1 MTAFLVFR
9 LPLLLY
15 CLLVSQRRFATQ
27 TVPKAFAKV
36 SGCLY
41 AAIIHPRGHRQPE
54 TPAPPECYNPRF
66 PSHPIHPMQTFTH
79 SLKGYQDRRAVALLL
94 LGFSAGIPY
103 SLIFATLSL
112 WLLEA
117 GVKHEMV
124 TMFSWATLGYSF
136 KFVWSPLIDALPVP
150 LLSRWLGKRRGWL
163 LLAQGLIIVA
173 IVLMS
178 SINPQFSGSL
188 NAMAWGAV
196 LLGFSSATQDVVID
210 AYRIEAAPDDSA
222 MQSVMSSTYTAGY
235 RLGMIVAGAGSL
247 MLAQWLGSTKAHYV
261 YSAWQQ
267 TYWAMAATMLVGVA
281 ATLWVR
287 EPVAQQAQTTEQNVG
302 DNVRLLAMFVLA
314 VLAFV
319 FAFRQINT
327 LLPENA
333 ASPVAALLWETL
345 RLAGSLLA
353 AVAVGLAAV
362 KIKLVRAD
370 AVRRVWIAPLADFFA
385 RYGKRAVLL
394 LALIGLYRISDIVSG
409 VISNVFYAD
418 MGFSKVEIAGA
429 VKTFGVAMS
438 ILGGSAGGVLAQR
451 FRLRTMMMLGAVAA
465 AATNLLFVW
474 LAMRGHDVPLMYTAV
489 GLDNFAAGLAGT
501 VFVAFL
507 SALTN
512 IRFTAVQYALF
523 SSLMTLLPK
532 TLGGYSGAIV
542 KQIDYTGFFLFT
554 AALGVPI
561 LLLVWWADRVL
572 FRDEA
577 A

>member
-1 MTAFLVFR
+1 
-9 LPLLLY
+9 
-15 CLLVSQRRFATQ
+15 
-27 TVPKAFAKV
+27 
-36 SGCLY
+36 
-41 AAIIHPRGHRQPE
+41 
-54 TPAPPECYNPRF
+54 
-66 PSHPIHPMQTFTH
+66 MQTFAH
-79 SLKGYQDRRAVALLL
+79 SLKGYQDRRAIALLL
-94 LGFSAGIPY
+94 LGFSAGIPIL
-103 SLIFATLSL
+103 LIFSTLSL

-117 GVKHEMV
+117 GVQRETV
-124 TMFSWATLGYSF
+124 TMFSWAALGYSF

-150 LLSRWLGKRRGWL
+150 LLSRVLGKRRSWL

-178 SINPQFSGSL
+178 SINPQFSGGL

-287 EPVAQQAQTTEQNVG
+287 EPAGQQAQTAGQGVD
-302 DNVRLLAMFVLA
+302 DNLRLLAMFVLA

-319 FAFRQINT
+319 WAFRQING

-353 AVAVGLAAV
+353 AVAVGFVAV
-362 KIKLVRAD
+362 RAKLVRAEV
-370 AVRRVWIAPLADFFA
+370 VRRVWVAPLADFFA
-385 RYGKRAVLL
+385 RYGKRAALL

-418 MGFSKVEIAGA
+418 MGFSKVEIASA

-438 ILGGSAGGVLAQR
+438 ILGGIAGGVLAQR
-451 FRLRTMMMLGAVAA
+451 FRLMNMMMLGAVAA

-474 LAMRGHDVPLMYTAV
+474 LALRGHDVPLMYTVV

-532 TLGGYSGAIV
+532 TIGGYSGAIV

-572 FRDEA
+572 FRDDGA

>member
-1 MTAFLVFR
+1 
-9 LPLLLY
+9 
-15 CLLVSQRRFATQ
+15 
-27 TVPKAFAKV
+27 
-36 SGCLY
+36 
-41 AAIIHPRGHRQPE
+41 
-54 TPAPPECYNPRF
+54 
-66 PSHPIHPMQTFTH
+66 MQTFAH
-79 SLKGYQDRRAVALLL
+79 SLKGYQDRRAIALLL
-94 LGFSAGIPY
+94 LGFSAGIPIL
-103 SLIFATLSL
+103 LIFSTLSL

-117 GVKHEMV
+117 GVQRETV
-124 TMFSWATLGYSF
+124 TMFSWAALGYSF

-150 LLSRWLGKRRGWL
+150 LLSRVLGKRRGWL

-247 MLAQWLGSTKAHYV
+247 MLAQWLGSSKAHYV

-267 TYWAMAATMLVGVA
+267 TYCAMAATMLVGVA

-287 EPVAQQAQTTEQNVG
+287 EPVAQQAQTAEQNVG

-333 ASPVAALLWETL
+333 ASPVAALFWETL

-353 AVAVGLAAV
+353 AVAMGFAAV
-362 KIKLVRAD
+362 QTKLVRAEV
-370 AVRRVWIAPLADFFA
+370 VRRVWIAPLADFFA
-385 RYGKRAVLL
+385 RYGKRALLL

-418 MGFSKVEIAGA
+418 MGFSKVEIASA

-438 ILGGSAGGVLAQR
+438 ILGGIAGGVLAQR
-451 FRLRTMMMLGAVAA
+451 FRLMNMMMLGAVAA

-532 TLGGYSGAIV
+532 TIGGYSGAIV

-561 LLLVWWADRVL
+561 LLLVWWADKAL
-572 FRDEA
+572 FRGDEA

>member
-1 MTAFLVFR
+1 
-9 LPLLLY
+9 
-15 CLLVSQRRFATQ
+15 
-27 TVPKAFAKV
+27 
-36 SGCLY
+36 
-41 AAIIHPRGHRQPE
+41 
-54 TPAPPECYNPRF
+54 
-66 PSHPIHPMQTFTH
+66 MQTFAH
-79 SLKGYQDRRAVALLL
+79 SLKGYQDRRAIALLL
-94 LGFSAGIPY
+94 LGFSAGIPIL
-103 SLIFATLSL
+103 LIFSTLSL

-117 GVKHEMV
+117 GVQRETV
-124 TMFSWATLGYSF
+124 TMFSWAALGYSF

-178 SINPQFSGSL
+178 SINPQFSGGL

-287 EPVAQQAQTTEQNVG
+287 EPAGQQAQTAGQGVD
-302 DNVRLLAMFVLA
+302 DNLRLLAMFVLA

-319 FAFRQINT
+319 WAFRQING

-353 AVAVGLAAV
+353 AVAVGFVAV
-362 KIKLVRAD
+362 RAKLVRAEV
-370 AVRRVWIAPLADFFA
+370 VRRVWVAPLADFFA
-385 RYGKRAVLL
+385 RYGKRAALL

-418 MGFSKVEIAGA
+418 MGFSKVEIASA

-438 ILGGSAGGVLAQR
+438 ILGGIAGGVLAQR
-451 FRLRTMMMLGAVAA
+451 FRLMNMMMLGAVAA

-474 LAMRGHDVPLMYTAV
+474 LALRGHDVPLMYTAV

-532 TLGGYSGAIV
+532 TIGGYSGAIV

-572 FRDEA
+572 FRDGA

>member
-1 MTAFLVFR
+1 
-9 LPLLLY
+9 
-15 CLLVSQRRFATQ
+15 
-27 TVPKAFAKV
+27 
-36 SGCLY
+36 
-41 AAIIHPRGHRQPE
+41 
-54 TPAPPECYNPRF
+54 
-66 PSHPIHPMQTFTH
+66 MQTFAH
-79 SLKGYQDRRAVALLL
+79 SLKGYQDRRAIALLL
-94 LGFSAGIPY
+94 LGFSAGIPIL
-103 SLIFATLSL
+103 LIFSTLSL

-117 GVKHEMV
+117 GVQRETV
-124 TMFSWATLGYSF
+124 TMFSWAALGYSF

-150 LLSRWLGKRRGWL
+150 LLSRVLGKRRSWL

-178 SINPQFSGSL
+178 SINPQFSGGL

-222 MQSVMSSTYTAGY
+222 MQPVMSSTYTAGY

-287 EPVAQQAQTTEQNVG
+287 EPAGQQAQTAGQGVD
-302 DNVRLLAMFVLA
+302 DNLRLLAMFVLA

-319 FAFRQINT
+319 WAFRQING

-353 AVAVGLAAV
+353 AVAVGFVAV
-362 KIKLVRAD
+362 RAKLVRAEV
-370 AVRRVWIAPLADFFA
+370 VRRVWVAPLADFFA
-385 RYGKRAVLL
+385 RYGKRAALL

-418 MGFSKVEIAGA
+418 MGFSKVEIASA

-438 ILGGSAGGVLAQR
+438 ILGGIAGGVLAQR
-451 FRLRTMMMLGAVAA
+451 FRLMNMMMLGAVAA

-474 LAMRGHDVPLMYTAV
+474 LALRGHDVPLMYTAV

-532 TLGGYSGAIV
+532 TIGGYSGAIV

-572 FRDEA
+572 FRDDGA

>member
-1 MTAFLVFR
+1 
-9 LPLLLY
+9 
-15 CLLVSQRRFATQ
+15 
-27 TVPKAFAKV
+27 
-36 SGCLY
+36 
-41 AAIIHPRGHRQPE
+41 
-54 TPAPPECYNPRF
+54 
-66 PSHPIHPMQTFTH
+66 MQTFAH
-79 SLKGYQDRRAVALLL
+79 SLKGYQDRRAIALLL
-94 LGFSAGIPY
+94 LGFSAGIPIL
-103 SLIFATLSL
+103 LIFSTLSL

-117 GVKHEMV
+117 GVQRETV
-124 TMFSWATLGYSF
+124 TMFSWAALGYSF

-150 LLSRWLGKRRGWL
+150 LLSRVLGKRRSWL

-178 SINPQFSGSL
+178 SINPQFSGGL

-287 EPVAQQAQTTEQNVG
+287 EPAGQQAQTAGQGVD
-302 DNVRLLAMFVLA
+302 DNLRLLAMFVLA

-319 FAFRQINT
+319 WAFRQING

-353 AVAVGLAAV
+353 AVAVGFVAV
-362 KIKLVRAD
+362 RAKLVRAEV
-370 AVRRVWIAPLADFFA
+370 VRRVWVAPLADFFA
-385 RYGKRAVLL
+385 RYGKRAALL

-438 ILGGSAGGVLAQR
+438 ILGGIAGGVLAQR
-451 FRLRTMMMLGAVAA
+451 FRLMNMMMLGAVAA

-474 LAMRGHDVPLMYTAV
+474 LALRGHDVPLMYTAV

-532 TLGGYSGAIV
+532 TIGGYSGAIV

-572 FRDEA
+572 FRENEA

>member
-1 MTAFLVFR
+1 
-9 LPLLLY
+9 
-15 CLLVSQRRFATQ
+15 
-27 TVPKAFAKV
+27 
-36 SGCLY
+36 
-41 AAIIHPRGHRQPE
+41 
-54 TPAPPECYNPRF
+54 
-66 PSHPIHPMQTFTH
+66 MQTFAH
-79 SLKGYQDRRAVALLL
+79 SLKGYQDRRAIALLL
-94 LGFSAGIPY
+94 LGFSAGIPIL
-103 SLIFATLSL
+103 LIFSTLSL

-117 GVKHEMV
+117 GVQRETV
-124 TMFSWATLGYSF
+124 TMFSWAALGYSF

-150 LLSRWLGKRRGWL
+150 LLSRVLGKRRSWL

-173 IVLMS
+173 IVWMS
-178 SINPQFSGSL
+178 SINPQFSGGL

-287 EPVAQQAQTTEQNVG
+287 EPAGQQAQTAGQGVD
-302 DNVRLLAMFVLA
+302 DNLRLLAMFVLA

-319 FAFRQINT
+319 WAFRQING

-353 AVAVGLAAV
+353 AVAVGFVAV
-362 KIKLVRAD
+362 RAKLVRAEV
-370 AVRRVWIAPLADFFA
+370 VRRVWVAPLADFFA
-385 RYGKRAVLL
+385 RYGKRAALL

-409 VISNVFYAD
+409 VISNVFYD
-418 MGFSKVEIAGA
+418 NMGFSKEEIASA

-438 ILGGSAGGVLAQR
+438 ILGGIAGGVLAQR
-451 FRLRTMMMLGAVAA
+451 FRLMNMMMLGAVAA

-474 LAMRGHDVPLMYTAV
+474 LALRGHDVPLMYTAV

-532 TLGGYSGAIV
+532 TIGGYSGAIV

-572 FRDEA
+572 FRDDGA

>member
-1 MTAFLVFR
+1 
-9 LPLLLY
+9 
-15 CLLVSQRRFATQ
+15 
-27 TVPKAFAKV
+27 
-36 SGCLY
+36 
-41 AAIIHPRGHRQPE
+41 
-54 TPAPPECYNPRF
+54 
-66 PSHPIHPMQTFTH
+66 MQTFTH
-79 SLKGYQDRRAVALLL
+79 SLKGYQDRRAIALLL
-94 LGFSAGIPY
+94 LGFSAGIPIL
-103 SLIFATLSL
+103 LIFSTLSL

-117 GVKHEMV
+117 GVKRETV
-124 TMFSWATLGYSF
+124 TMFSWAALGYSF

-150 LLSRWLGKRRGWL
+150 LLSRVLGKRRGWL

-247 MLAQWLGSTKAHYV
+247 MLAQWLGSTKEHYA

-287 EPVAQQAQTTEQNVG
+287 EPAAYQAKAGQSAG
-302 DNVRLLAMFVLA
+302 DNLRLLAMFALA
-314 VLAFV
+314 VLVFV
-319 FAFRQINT
+319 FAFRQINM

-333 ASPVAALLWETL
+333 ASPVAALFWETL

-353 AVAVGLAAV
+353 AVAMGFAAV
-362 KIKLVRAD
+362 QIKLVRAEV
-370 AVRRVWIAPLADFFA
+370 VRRVWIAPLADFFA

-418 MGFSKVEIAGA
+418 MGFSKVEIASA

-438 ILGGSAGGVLAQR
+438 ILGGIAGGVLAQR
-451 FRLRTMMMLGAVAA
+451 FRLMNMMMLGAVAA

-532 TLGGYSGAIV
+532 TIGGYSGAIV

-572 FRDEA
+572 FRDGA

>member
-1 MTAFLVFR
+1 
-9 LPLLLY
+9 
-15 CLLVSQRRFATQ
+15 
-27 TVPKAFAKV
+27 
-36 SGCLY
+36 
-41 AAIIHPRGHRQPE
+41 
-54 TPAPPECYNPRF
+54 
-66 PSHPIHPMQTFTH
+66 MQTFAH
-79 SLKGYQDRRAVALLL
+79 SLKGYQDRRAIALLL
-94 LGFSAGIPY
+94 LGFSAGIPIL
-103 SLIFATLSL
+103 LIFSTLSL

-117 GVKHEMV
+117 GVQRETV
-124 TMFSWATLGYSF
+124 TMFSWAALGYSF

-150 LLSRWLGKRRGWL
+150 LLSRVLGKRRSWL

-178 SINPQFSGSL
+178 SINPQFSGGL

-287 EPVAQQAQTTEQNVG
+287 EPAGQQAQTAGQGVD
-302 DNVRLLAMFVLA
+302 DNLRLLAMFVLA
-314 VLAFV
+314 VLACV
-319 FAFRQINT
+319 WAFRQING

-353 AVAVGLAAV
+353 AVAVGFVAV
-362 KIKLVRAD
+362 RAKLVRAEV
-370 AVRRVWIAPLADFFA
+370 VRRVWVAPLADFFA
-385 RYGKRAVLL
+385 RYGKRAALL

-418 MGFSKVEIAGA
+418 MGFSKVEIASA

-438 ILGGSAGGVLAQR
+438 ILGGIAGGVLAQR
-451 FRLRTMMMLGAVAA
+451 FRLMNMMMLGAVAA

-474 LAMRGHDVPLMYTAV
+474 LALRGHDVPLMYTAV

-532 TLGGYSGAIV
+532 TIGGYSGAIV

-572 FRDEA
+572 FRDGA

>member
-1 MTAFLVFR
+1 
-9 LPLLLY
+9 
-15 CLLVSQRRFATQ
+15 
-27 TVPKAFAKV
+27 
-36 SGCLY
+36 
-41 AAIIHPRGHRQPE
+41 
-54 TPAPPECYNPRF
+54 
-66 PSHPIHPMQTFTH
+66 MQTFAH
-79 SLKGYQDRRAVALLL
+79 SLKGYQDRRAIALLL
-94 LGFSAGIPY
+94 LGFSAGIPIL
-103 SLIFATLSL
+103 LIFSTLSL

-117 GVKHEMV
+117 GVQRETV
-124 TMFSWATLGYSF
+124 TMFSWAALGYSF

-150 LLSRWLGKRRGWL
+150 LLSRVLGKRRSWL

-178 SINPQFSGSL
+178 SINPQFSGGL

-287 EPVAQQAQTTEQNVG
+287 EPAGQQAQTAGQGVD
-302 DNVRLLAMFVLA
+302 DNLRLLAMFVLA

-319 FAFRQINT
+319 WAFRQING

-353 AVAVGLAAV
+353 AVAVGFVAV
-362 KIKLVRAD
+362 RAKLVRAEV
-370 AVRRVWIAPLADFFA
+370 VRRVWVAPLADFFA
-385 RYGKRAVLL
+385 RYGKRAALL

-418 MGFSKVEIAGA
+418 MGFSKVEIASA

-438 ILGGSAGGVLAQR
+438 ILGGIAGGVLAQR
-451 FRLRTMMMLGAVAA
+451 FRLMNMMMLGAVAA

-474 LAMRGHDVPLMYTAV
+474 LALRGHDVPLMYTAV
-489 GLDNFAAGLAGT
+489 GLDTFAAGLAGT

-532 TLGGYSGAIV
+532 TIGGYSGAIV

-572 FRDEA
+572 FRDDGA

>member
-1 MTAFLVFR
+1 
-9 LPLLLY
+9 
-15 CLLVSQRRFATQ
+15 
-27 TVPKAFAKV
+27 
-36 SGCLY
+36 
-41 AAIIHPRGHRQPE
+41 
-54 TPAPPECYNPRF
+54 
-66 PSHPIHPMQTFTH
+66 MQTFAH
-79 SLKGYQDRRAVALLL
+79 SLKGYQDRRAIALLL
-94 LGFSAGIPY
+94 LGFSAGIPIL
-103 SLIFATLSL
+103 LIFSTLSL

-117 GVKHEMV
+117 GVQRETV
-124 TMFSWATLGYSF
+124 TMFSWAALGYSF

-150 LLSRWLGKRRGWL
+150 LLSRVLGKRRSWL

-178 SINPQFSGSL
+178 SINPQFSGGL

-287 EPVAQQAQTTEQNVG
+287 EPAGQQAQTAGQGVD
-302 DNVRLLAMFVLA
+302 DNLRLLAMFVLA

-319 FAFRQINT
+319 WAFRQING

-353 AVAVGLAAV
+353 AVAVGFVAV
-362 KIKLVRAD
+362 RAKLVRAEV
-370 AVRRVWIAPLADFFA
+370 VRRVWVAPLADFFA
-385 RYGKRAVLL
+385 RYGKRAALL

-418 MGFSKVEIAGA
+418 MGFSKVEIASA

-438 ILGGSAGGVLAQR
+438 ILGGIAGGVLAQR
-451 FRLRTMMMLGAVAA
+451 FRLMNMMMLGAVAA

-532 TLGGYSGAIV
+532 TIGGYSGAIV

-561 LLLVWWADRVL
+561 VLLVWWADRVL

>member
-1 MTAFLVFR
+1 
-9 LPLLLY
+9 
-15 CLLVSQRRFATQ
+15 
-27 TVPKAFAKV
+27 
-36 SGCLY
+36 
-41 AAIIHPRGHRQPE
+41 
-54 TPAPPECYNPRF
+54 
-66 PSHPIHPMQTFTH
+66 MQTFAH
-79 SLKGYQDRRAVALLL
+79 SLKGYQDRRAIALLL
-94 LGFSAGIPY
+94 LGFSAGIPIL
-103 SLIFATLSL
+103 LIFSTLSL

-117 GVKHEMV
+117 GVQRETV
-124 TMFSWATLGYSF
+124 TMFSWAALGYSF

-150 LLSRWLGKRRGWL
+150 LLSRVLGKRRSWL

-178 SINPQFSGSL
+178 SINPQFSGGL

-287 EPVAQQAQTTEQNVG
+287 EPAGQQAQTAGQGVD
-302 DNVRLLAMFVLA
+302 DNLRLLAMFVLA

-319 FAFRQINT
+319 WAFRQING

-353 AVAVGLAAV
+353 AVAVGFVAV
-362 KIKLVRAD
+362 RAKLVRAEV
-370 AVRRVWIAPLADFFA
+370 VRRVWVAPLADFFA
-385 RYGKRAVLL
+385 RYGKRAALL

-418 MGFSKVEIAGA
+418 MGFSKVEIASA

-438 ILGGSAGGVLAQR
+438 ILGGIAGGVLAQR
-451 FRLRTMMMLGAVAA
+451 FRLMNMMMLGAVAA

-474 LAMRGHDVPLMYTAV
+474 LALRGHDVPLMYTAV

-542 KQIDYTGFFLFT
+542 KQIDYRGFFLFT

-572 FRDEA
+572 FREDEA

>member
-1 MTAFLVFR
+1 
-9 LPLLLY
+9 
-15 CLLVSQRRFATQ
+15 
-27 TVPKAFAKV
+27 
-36 SGCLY
+36 
-41 AAIIHPRGHRQPE
+41 
-54 TPAPPECYNPRF
+54 
-66 PSHPIHPMQTFTH
+66 MQTFAH
-79 SLKGYQDRRAVALLL
+79 SLKGYQDRRAIALLL
-94 LGFSAGIPY
+94 LGFSAGIPIL
-103 SLIFATLSL
+103 LIFSTLSL

-117 GVKHEMV
+117 GVQRETV
-124 TMFSWATLGYSF
+124 TMFSWAALGYSF

-150 LLSRWLGKRRGWL
+150 LLSRVLGKRRSWL

-178 SINPQFSGSL
+178 SINPQFSGGL

-287 EPVAQQAQTTEQNVG
+287 EPAGQQAQTAGQGVD
-302 DNVRLLAMFVLA
+302 DNLRLLAMFVLA

-319 FAFRQINT
+319 WAFRQING

-353 AVAVGLAAV
+353 AVAVGFVAV
-362 KIKLVRAD
+362 RAKLVRAEV
-370 AVRRVWIAPLADFFA
+370 VRRVWVAPLADFFA
-385 RYGKRAVLL
+385 RYGKRAALL

-418 MGFSKVEIAGA
+418 MGFSKVEIAIA
-429 VKTFGVAMS
+429 VKPFGVAMS
-438 ILGGSAGGVLAQR
+438 ILGGIAGGVLAQR
-451 FRLRTMMMLGAVAA
+451 FRLMNMMMLGAVAA

-474 LAMRGHDVPLMYTAV
+474 LALRGHDVPLMYTAV

-532 TLGGYSGAIV
+532 TIGGYSGAIV

-572 FRDEA
+572 FRDDGA

>member
-1 MTAFLVFR
+1 
-9 LPLLLY
+9 
-15 CLLVSQRRFATQ
+15 
-27 TVPKAFAKV
+27 
-36 SGCLY
+36 
-41 AAIIHPRGHRQPE
+41 
-54 TPAPPECYNPRF
+54 
-66 PSHPIHPMQTFTH
+66 MQTFTH
-79 SLKGYQDRRAVALLL
+79 SLKGYQDRRAIALLL
-94 LGFSAGIPY
+94 LGFSAGIPIL
-103 SLIFATLSL
+103 LIFSTLSL

-117 GVKHEMV
+117 GVKREMV
-124 TMFSWATLGYSF
+124 TMFSWAALGYSF

-150 LLSRWLGKRRGWL
+150 LLSRLLGKRRGWL

-188 NAMAWGAV
+188 NAMAWSAV

-210 AYRIEAAPDDSA
+210 AYRIEAAPNDSA

-247 MLAQWLGSTKAHYV
+247 MLAQWLGSTKVHYV

-287 EPVAQQAQTTEQNVG
+287 EPAAYQAKAGQSAG
-302 DNVRLLAMFVLA
+302 DNVRLLAMFALA

-333 ASPVAALLWETL
+333 ASPVAALFWETL

-353 AVAVGLAAV
+353 AVAMGFAAV
-362 KIKLVRAD
+362 KTRLVRAEV
-370 AVRRVWIAPLADFFA
+370 VRRVWIAPLADFFA
-385 RYGKRAVLL
+385 RYGKRALLL

-438 ILGGSAGGVLAQR
+438 ILGGITGGVLAQR
-451 FRLRTMMMLGAVAA
+451 FRLMNMMMLGAVAA

-474 LAMRGHDVPLMYTAV
+474 LALRGHDVPLMYTAV

-572 FRDEA
+572 FRDGA

>member
-1 MTAFLVFR
+1 
-9 LPLLLY
+9 
-15 CLLVSQRRFATQ
+15 
-27 TVPKAFAKV
+27 
-36 SGCLY
+36 
-41 AAIIHPRGHRQPE
+41 
-54 TPAPPECYNPRF
+54 
-66 PSHPIHPMQTFTH
+66 MQTFAH
-79 SLKGYQDRRAVALLL
+79 SLKGYQDRRAIALLL
-94 LGFSAGIPY
+94 LGFSAGIPIL
-103 SLIFATLSL
+103 LIFSTLSL

-117 GVKHEMV
+117 GVQRETV
-124 TMFSWATLGYSF
+124 TMFSWAALGYSF

-150 LLSRWLGKRRGWL
+150 LLSRVLGKRRGWL

-178 SINPQFSGSL
+178 SINPQFSGGL

-287 EPVAQQAQTTEQNVG
+287 EPAGQQAQTAGQGVD
-302 DNVRLLAMFVLA
+302 DNLRLLAMFVLA

-319 FAFRQINT
+319 WAFRQING

-353 AVAVGLAAV
+353 AVAVGFVAV
-362 KIKLVRAD
+362 RAKLVRAEV
-370 AVRRVWIAPLADFFA
+370 VRRVWVAPLADFFA
-385 RYGKRAVLL
+385 RYGKRAALL

-418 MGFSKVEIAGA
+418 MGFSKVEIASA

-438 ILGGSAGGVLAQR
+438 ILGGIAGGVLAQR
-451 FRLRTMMMLGAVAA
+451 FRLMNMMMLGAVAA

-474 LAMRGHDVPLMYTAV
+474 LALRGHDVPLMYTAV

-532 TLGGYSGAIV
+532 TIGGYSGAIV

-572 FRDEA
+572 FRDDGA

>member
-1 MTAFLVFR
+1 
-9 LPLLLY
+9 
-15 CLLVSQRRFATQ
+15 
-27 TVPKAFAKV
+27 
-36 SGCLY
+36 
-41 AAIIHPRGHRQPE
+41 
-54 TPAPPECYNPRF
+54 
-66 PSHPIHPMQTFTH
+66 MQTFAH
-79 SLKGYQDRRAVALLL
+79 SLKGYQDRRAIALLL
-94 LGFSAGIPY
+94 LGFSAGIPIL
-103 SLIFATLSL
+103 LIFSTLSL

-117 GVKHEMV
+117 GVQRETV
-124 TMFSWATLGYSF
+124 TMFSWAALGYSF

-150 LLSRWLGKRRGWL
+150 LLSRVLGKRRSWL

-178 SINPQFSGSL
+178 SINPQFSGGL

-287 EPVAQQAQTTEQNVG
+287 EPAGQQAQTAGQGVD
-302 DNVRLLAMFVLA
+302 DNLRLLAMFVLA

-319 FAFRQINT
+319 WAFRQING

-353 AVAVGLAAV
+353 AVAVGFVAV
-362 KIKLVRAD
+362 RAKLVRAEV
-370 AVRRVWIAPLADFFA
+370 VRRVWVAPLADFFA
-385 RYGKRAVLL
+385 RYGKRAALL

-418 MGFSKVEIAGA
+418 MGFSKVEIASA

-438 ILGGSAGGVLAQR
+438 ILGGIAGGVLAQR
-451 FRLRTMMMLGAVAA
+451 FRLMNMMMLGAVAA

-532 TLGGYSGAIV
+532 TIGGYSGAIV

-561 LLLVWWADRVL
+561 LLLVWWADKAL
-572 FRDEA
+572 FRGDEA

>member
-1 MTAFLVFR
+1 MR
-9 LPLLLY
+9 
-15 CLLVSQRRFATQ
+15 CLCRCCRV
-27 TVPKAFAKV
+27 
-36 SGCLY
+36 
-41 AAIIHPRGHRQPE
+41 
-54 TPAPPECYNPRF
+54 
-66 PSHPIHPMQTFTH
+66 
-79 SLKGYQDRRAVALLL
+79 
-94 LGFSAGIPY
+94 
-103 SLIFATLSL
+103 
-112 WLLEA
+112 
-117 GVKHEMV
+117 
-124 TMFSWATLGYSF
+124 
-136 KFVWSPLIDALPVP
+136 
-150 LLSRWLGKRRGWL
+150 LGKRRSWL

-178 SINPQFSGSL
+178 SINPQFSGGL

-287 EPVAQQAQTTEQNVG
+287 EPAGQQAQTAGQGVD
-302 DNVRLLAMFVLA
+302 DNLRLLAMFVLA

-319 FAFRQINT
+319 WAFRQING

-353 AVAVGLAAV
+353 AVAVGFVAV
-362 KIKLVRAD
+362 RAKLVRAEV
-370 AVRRVWIAPLADFFA
+370 VRRVWVAPLADFFA
-385 RYGKRAVLL
+385 RYGKRAALL

-418 MGFSKVEIAGA
+418 MGFSKVEIASA

-438 ILGGSAGGVLAQR
+438 ILGGIAGGVLAQR
-451 FRLRTMMMLGAVAA
+451 FRLMNMMMLGAVAA

-532 TLGGYSGAIV
+532 TIGGYSGAIV

-572 FRDEA
+572 FRDGA